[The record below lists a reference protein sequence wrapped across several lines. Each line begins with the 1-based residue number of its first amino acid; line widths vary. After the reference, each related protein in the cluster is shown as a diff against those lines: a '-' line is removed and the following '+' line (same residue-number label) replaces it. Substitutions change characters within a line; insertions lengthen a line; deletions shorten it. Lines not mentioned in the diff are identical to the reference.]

1 MDIGKKLQILKSNKE
16 FSTEE
21 KLEQELRELEII
33 KKQWADS
40 LADLN
45 EQRKKYKELNEELFN
60 IKKEMVKLKNFL

>member
-21 KLEQELRELEII
+21 KLEQELRELETI

-45 EQRKKYKELNEELFN
+45 EQRKKYKELNEELFK

>member
-21 KLEQELRELEII
+21 KLEQELRELEAI

-45 EQRKKYKELNEELFN
+45 EQRKKYKELNEELFK

>member
-16 FSTEE
+16 LSTEE
-21 KLEQELRELEII
+21 KLEQELKELEAI

-45 EQRKKYKELNEELFN
+45 EQRKKYKELNEELFK

>member
-1 MDIGKKLQILKSNKE
+1 MDIGKKLQILKSSKE

-45 EQRKKYKELNEELFN
+45 EQRKKYKELNEELFK